1 MTNTGARPLW
11 LRARDLTPL
20 PSVAAQGECPQMYR
34 YALCASLLLAG
45 CVSDEDVQVIAHR
58 GASWDAPE
66 HTFAAYDLAL
76 TSGADWIE
84 QDLQF
89 TRDSVLV
96 VMHDDSLDRTAR
108 GPAADCR
115 GEVREKSLAQLQ
127 RCDVGTWFNEEH
139 PDRARPRYVGAVIP
153 TLDSVLTRYGKRA
166 RFYIETKNPEA
177 APGMEEALLALL
189 RKHRLAG
196 FLANRRRVL
205 VQSFSE
211 ASLLRMHA
219 LDPDV
224 RLVYLMD
231 EPIPLDSLDAVFAR
245 VKRYAVGVGPS
256 RRIISARFVERA
268 HLAGLVVHPYTV
280 NEAPQMTFMLGLGV
294 DGMFTDRA
302 DVLRALIGPRETPN
316 P

>member
-1 MTNTGARPLW
+1 MFR
-11 LRARDLTPL
+11 L
-20 PSVAAQGECPQMYR
+20 PFI
-34 YALCASLLLAG
+34 LCTALLLGG
-45 CVSDEDVQVIAHR
+45 CALDEDVQVIAHR

-66 HTFAAYDLAL
+66 HTFEAYDLAL

-108 GPAADCR
+108 GPAVDCR
-115 GEVREKSLAQLQ
+115 GEVRERTYAQLQ
-127 RCDVGTWFNEEH
+127 RCDVGAWFNAEN
-139 PDRARPRYVGAVIP
+139 PDRAKPRYVGAVIP
-153 TLDSVLTRYGKRA
+153 TLDSVLTRYGKRV

-177 APGMEEALLALL
+177 APGMEEALLLLL

-196 FLANRRRVL
+196 VLAARRRVL

-211 ASLLRMHA
+211 ASLVRMHA
-219 LDPDV
+219 LDPSV
-224 RLVYLMD
+224 RLVYLID
-231 EPIPLDSLDAVFAR
+231 EPIAVDSLDAVFAR

-268 HLAGLVVHPYTV
+268 HLAGLMVHPYTV
-280 NEAPQMTFMLGLGV
+280 NDASLMTYMLGLGV
-294 DGMFTDRA
+294 DGMFTDRS
-302 DVLRALIGPRETPN
+302 DVLRGLVGSREPIA

>member
-1 MTNTGARPLW
+1 
-11 LRARDLTPL
+11 
-20 PSVAAQGECPQMYR
+20 MYR
-34 YALCASLLLAG
+34 LALVCALSLAMMG
-45 CVSDEDVQVIAHR
+45 CVSNEDVQVIAHR

-66 HTFAAYDLAL
+66 HTFASYDLAL

-84 QDLQF
+84 QDLQL

-108 GPAADCR
+108 GPAADCT
-115 GEVREKSLAQLQ
+115 GEVREKTLAQLR
-127 RCDVGTWFNEEH
+127 RCEVGSWFNAEH
-139 PDRARPRYVGAVIP
+139 PDRAKPRYAGVQIP
-153 TLDSVLTRYGKRA
+153 TLDSVLARYGTRA

-177 APGMEEALLALL
+177 APGMEEALLSLL

-196 FLANRRRVL
+196 FLARRRRVM

-211 ASLLRMHA
+211 ASLIRMHE

-224 RLVYLMD
+224 RLVWLID
-231 EPIPLDSLDAVFAR
+231 EPIPVDSLDAVFAR
-245 VKRYAVGVGPS
+245 VARYADGVGPS

-268 HLAGLVVHPYTV
+268 HMAGLIVHPYTV

-294 DGMFTDRA
+294 DGMFTDRP
-302 DVLRALIGPRETPN
+302 DVLRGLIGPRETPL

>member
-1 MTNTGARPLW
+1 MNRLA
-11 LRARDLTPL
+11 
-20 PSVAAQGECPQMYR
+20 VV
-34 YALCASLLLAG
+34 LCATLLLAG
-45 CVSDEDVQVIAHR
+45 CTPDEDVQVIAHR

-66 HTFAAYDLAL
+66 HTFEAYDLAL

-108 GPAADCR
+108 GPVADCR
-115 GEVREKSLAQLQ
+115 GEVRERTYAQLQ
-127 RCDVGTWFNEEH
+127 RCEVGSWFNAEK
-139 PDRARPRYVGAVIP
+139 PDRAKPRFVGAVIP

-177 APGMEEALLALL
+177 APGMEEALLVLL

-211 ASLLRMHA
+211 ASLVRMHA
-219 LDPDV
+219 LDPSV
-224 RLVYLMD
+224 RLVYLID
-231 EPIPLDSLDAVFAR
+231 EPIPPDSLDAVFAR
-245 VKRYAVGVGPS
+245 VRRYAVGVGPS

-280 NEAPQMTFMLGLGV
+280 NDASLMTYMLGLGV
-294 DGMFTDRA
+294 DGMFTDRS
-302 DVLRALIGPRETPN
+302 DVLRGLIGAREPTP